1 MSSGARKVNKKPPTD
16 GEDAGTVKVIAK
28 IVSALVKAHKEGK
41 NVDLDKL
48 KYQVCTELRVGRQPK
63 TVEIIAALPEP
74 YRKEIL
80 PKIKAKPIRTA
91 SGVRSWAIT
100 THL

>member
-1 MSSGARKVNKKPPTD
+1 MSSAGRKKVNKKPRD
-16 GEDAGTVKVIAK
+16 EDDASTVKVIAK
-28 IVSALVKAHKEGK
+28 IVSALVTAHKEGK

-91 SGVRSWAIT
+91 SGVCSPFLLNA
-100 THL
+100 